1 MDART
6 VSFAFNLEPTGKARP
21 RGRVASSAKTGKQY
35 VQAYTPARTAH
46 AEAVIRAQV
55 KEEAGGEFFEAGI
68 PLRLDIEFVMAKPP
82 SAPKKRRWPTT
93 KPDIDNCYKL
103 VTDALERFLYSNDSQ
118 IVEVFMSKTYGEQ
131 PCIRLVASEVEPAR
145 VPATNGELLLL

>member
-1 MDART
+1 MEPRT
-6 VSFAFNLEPTGKARP
+6 VSFTFNLEPTGKARP
-21 RGRVASSAKTGKQY
+21 RVVVKNGRTMAF
-35 VQAYTPARTAH
+35 TPKRTAH
-46 AEAVIRAQV
+46 AEQLIRAQV
-55 KEEAGGEFFEAGI
+55 AAEGGGEFFEAGV
-68 PLRLDIEFVMAKPP
+68 PLHLDIEFVMAKPP
-82 SAPKKRRWPTT
+82 SAPKKRRWPVT